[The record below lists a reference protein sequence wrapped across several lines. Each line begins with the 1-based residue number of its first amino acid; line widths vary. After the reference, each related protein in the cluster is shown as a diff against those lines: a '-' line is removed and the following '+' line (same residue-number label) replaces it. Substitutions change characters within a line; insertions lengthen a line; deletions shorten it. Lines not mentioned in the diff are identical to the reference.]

1 MEKKIKKIK
10 TAQQNQ
16 LNTTKYM
23 ELENIFQYSVRPEIN
38 MAFKTCCIVLDKTL
52 LTNSAYILKVF
63 KKYINPEISHTTNVL
78 NYLKDVSA
86 KLASGD
92 IEESHLTLQIT
103 EESNVKGDN
112 DNGMLN
118 IILLT
123 YDTDLLTTKSLYRF
137 NESLRGIG
145 GHIYHSLHKNELR
158 NFNLIVPGEN
168 EMCDGYLLKVLEGF
182 LLAMYS
188 FKKYKTVDDTT
199 KKELPEFRDQVLN
212 TIRLRDTKTKK
223 GRVVGGSVEN
233 KQTKKVDVLSVR
245 QPKIKRANPNNYAVA
260 VISKDAKLQR
270 DIGRLVTI
278 IKSVYTCRDLINE
291 PGNILTT
298 VSMGD
303 YLKKMIGEHKIPVDI
318 EIYDRDACA
327 KMGMG
332 LLVAVGEGNP
342 VDRQSGLIILK
353 YNGLGSKGKQKGK
366 GDGICMLGKG
376 ITQDTGGYSLKPT
389 SDMPSMKSDKSGA
402 AIVLTSILCSAKL
415 GLPLNLVGMLPMAQ
429 NSIGPGSIVPG
440 DILTA
445 YNGMTVEVT
454 DPDAEGRL
462 IIADCLAY
470 AADKWPKYQLLDIAT
485 LTGEQEAISC
495 KKFSTLI
502 HVNSETMADKFVVA
516 GEEEGERI
524 VKMPYMSD
532 FIDTIKSDV
541 ADVRNTSGDC
551 GGDIY
556 PSSLFMSSFLK
567 PDSKWIHIDLGGNT
581 FEVESEYLESGALAS
596 GVGVKLLMNVLLG
609 A

>member
-1 MEKKIKKIK
+1 MVKEIK
-10 TAQQNQ
+10 TQQQ

-23 ELENIFQYSVRPEIN
+23 ELENIFQYSVRPELN
-38 MAFKTCCIVLDKTL
+38 MDFKTCCIVLDKSKLDT
-52 LTNSAYILKVF
+52 SAKYIIQVF
-63 KKYINPEISHTTNVL
+63 KKYISNEIAQNADVTT
-78 NYLKDVSA
+78 YLKDVSA
-86 KLASGD
+86 KLASDD
-92 IEESHLTLQIT
+92 IEESHVTLQV
-103 EESNVKGDN
+103 SGGDEN
-112 DNGMLN
+112 TRGMLN

-123 YDTDLLTTKSLYRF
+123 YDADLLTTRSLYRF
-137 NESLRGIG
+137 NESLRGVG
-145 GHIYHSLHKNELR
+145 GHIYNSLHKNELR

-168 EMCDGYLLKVLEGF
+168 KMCADYLLKVLEGF

-188 FKKYKTVDDTT
+188 FKKYKSGDG

-212 TIRLRDTKTKK
+212 TIKLHDTKTKK
-223 GRVVGGSVEN
+223 AGLVMGGGVEN
-233 KQTKKVDVLSVR
+233 KQTKKVNVLSVR

-260 VISKDAKLQR
+260 IISKDSKLQN

-278 IKSVYTCRDLINE
+278 VKSVYTCRDLINE

-298 VSMGD
+298 ASMGE
-303 YLKKMIGEHKIPVDI
+303 YLKKMIAEHKIPVDI

-366 GDGICMLGKG
+366 GDGICMIGKG

-389 SDMPSMKSDKSGA
+389 SDIPSMKSDKSGA

-415 GLPLNLVGMLPMAQ
+415 GLPVNLIGMLPMAQ
-429 NSIGPGSIVPG
+429 NSIGPGSMVPG

-445 YNGMTVEVT
+445 YNGMTVEVS

-470 AADKWPKYQLLDIAT
+470 AADKWPKYQLLDVAT

-502 HVNSETMADKFVVA
+502 HVNSDEMADKLVMA

-541 ADVRNTSGDC
+541 ADVRNTSSTC
-551 GGDIY
+551 NGDIY
-556 PSSLFMSSFLK
+556 PSSLFMSSFL
-567 PDSKWIHIDLGGNT
+567 
-581 FEVESEYLESGALAS
+581 
-596 GVGVKLLMNVLLG
+596 
-609 A
+609 

>member
-1 MEKKIKKIK
+1 MVK
-10 TAQQNQ
+10 Q
-16 LNTTKYM
+16 LNRIINQTTQLDTTKYM
-23 ELENIFQYSVRPEIN
+23 ELENVFQYTVMPNIN
-38 MAFKTCCIVLDKTL
+38 MDFKTCCVIIDKNKLNDNGTYMIQ
-52 LTNSAYILKVF
+52 TF
-63 KKYINPEISHTTNVL
+63 KKYINHEIENNTAVL
-78 NYLKDVSA
+78 TYLKEVNN
-86 KLASGD
+86 KLSNGE
-92 IEESHLTLQIT
+92 IEESHLTLQVIVQGR
-103 EESNVKGDN
+103 ESMV
-112 DNGMLN
+112 N
-118 IILLT
+118 IILLA
-123 YDTDLLTTKSLYRF
+123 YDTELLKTKSLYRF

-145 GHIYHSLHKNELR
+145 GHICHSLRKNELR
-158 NFNLIVPGEN
+158 NFNLIVTEN
-168 EMCDGYLLKVLEGF
+168 TIQNEEYLLKVLEGF

-188 FKKYKTVDDTT
+188 FKKYKTVDNNDDTT
-199 KKELPEFRDQVLN
+199 HSKKGKNSELPEFRDQVLN
-212 TIRLRDTKTKK
+212 TIRLVDSKSKKIKAIGGAELKTKK
-223 GRVVGGSVEN
+223 QNILMSH
-233 KQTKKVDVLSVR
+233 
-245 QPKIKRANPNNYAVA
+245 PKIKSANPNNYAVA
-260 VISKDAKLQR
+260 IISKKTSGSLQKK
-270 DIGRLVTI
+270 ISQLVTI
-278 IKSVYTCRDLINE
+278 IKSIYMCRDLVNE
-291 PGNILTT
+291 PGNILNT

-303 YLKKMIGEHKIPVDI
+303 YLKKTITEHKIPVDI
-318 EIYDRDACA
+318 EIYDRAACE

-342 VDRQSGLIILK
+342 IDRQSGLIILK
-353 YNGLGSKGKQKGK
+353 YNGKHGKQKGK
-366 GDGICMLGKG
+366 GDGLCMIGKG

-402 AIVLTSILCSAKL
+402 AIVLTTVLCSAKL
-415 GLPLNLVGMLPMAQ
+415 GLPLYLVGMLPMAQ
-429 NSIGPGSIVPG
+429 NSIGPGSMVPG

-502 HVNSETMADKFVVA
+502 HVNSDEMANKLVVA

-541 ADVRNTSGDC
+541 ADVRNTSDDC

-556 PSSLFMSSFLK
+556 PSTLFMSSFLK

-596 GVGVKLLMNVLLG
+596 GVGVKLLMNVLLNK
-609 A
+609 

>member
-1 MEKKIKKIK
+1 MVKQV
-10 TAQQNQ
+10 TTTHQQS
-16 LNTTKYM
+16 LNTSKYVA
-23 ELENIFQYSVRPEIN
+23 LENVFQYSVRPEIN
-38 MAFKTCCIVLDKTL
+38 MAFKTCCIVLDKSKLDT
-52 LTNSAYILKVF
+52 SGKYIIQVF
-63 KKYINPEISHTTNVL
+63 KKYIGSEIIQNVDVGA
-78 NYLKDVSA
+78 YLKDVSS
-86 KLASGD
+86 KLAAGD
-92 IEESHLTLQIT
+92 IEESHVTLQV
-103 EESNVKGDN
+103 SGGDKTN
-112 DNGMLN
+112 PGMLN

-123 YDTDLLTTKSLYRF
+123 YDSELLKTKSLYRF
-137 NESLRGIG
+137 NESLRGVG

-158 NFNLIVPGEN
+158 NFNLIVPGDN
-168 EMCDGYLLKVLEGF
+168 KIYNDYLLKVLEGF

-188 FKKYKTVDDTT
+188 FKKYKSEDD

-212 TIRLRDTKTKK
+212 TVMPLIGTKTKK
-223 GRVVGGSVEN
+223 AGLVMGGAD
-233 KQTKKVDVLSVR
+233 KKTKKVVGVGR
-245 QPKIKRANPNNYAVA
+245 PKIKRSNPNNYAVA
-260 VISKDAKLQR
+260 VISKGTKLQQ
-270 DIGRLVTI
+270 DIGHLVTI

-298 VSMGD
+298 ASMGD
-303 YLKKMIGEHKIPVDI
+303 YLKKMIADYKIPVEI

-342 VDRQSGLIILK
+342 PDRQSGLIILK
-353 YNGLGSKGKQKGK
+353 YNGLKSNSNSKKSEGL
-366 GDGICMLGKG
+366 CMIGKG
-376 ITQDTGGYSLKPT
+376 ITQDTGGYSLKPVG
-389 SDMPSMKSDKSGA
+389 DIPSMKSDKSGA
-402 AIVLTSILCSAKL
+402 VIVLTSILCSAKL
-415 GLPLNLVGMLPMAQ
+415 GLPVNLVGMLPMAQ
-429 NSIGPGSIVPG
+429 NSIGPGSMVPG
-440 DILTA
+440 DIITA
-445 YNGMTVEVT
+445 YNGMSVEVA

-502 HVNSETMADKFVVA
+502 HVNSDEMADKLVMA

-541 ADVRNTSGDC
+541 ADVRNTSSTC
-551 GGDIY
+551 NGDIY

-596 GVGVKLLMNVLLG
+596 GVGVKLLMNVLTSL
-609 A
+609 

>member
-1 MEKKIKKIK
+1 MS
-10 TAQQNQ
+10 TQ

-23 ELENIFQYSVRPEIN
+23 ELENIFQYSVRPELN
-38 MAFKTCCIVLDKTL
+38 MDFKTCCIVLDKSKLDT
-52 LTNSAYILKVF
+52 SAKYIIQVF
-63 KKYINPEISHTTNVL
+63 KKYISTEIAQNADVTT
-78 NYLKDVSA
+78 YLKDVSA
-86 KLASGD
+86 KLASDD
-92 IEESHLTLQIT
+92 IEESHVTLQV
-103 EESNVKGDN
+103 SGGKKGG
-112 DNGMLN
+112 GMLN

-123 YDTDLLTTKSLYRF
+123 YDADLLTTRSLYRF
-137 NESLRGIG
+137 NESLRGVG
-145 GHIYHSLHKNELR
+145 GHIYNSLHKNELR

-168 EMCDGYLLKVLEGF
+168 KMCNDYLLKVLEGF

-188 FKKYKTVDDTT
+188 FNKYKSGDAGE

-212 TIRLRDTKTKK
+212 TIKLRDTKTKK
-223 GRVVGGSVEN
+223 AGLVMGGAVEN
-233 KQTKKVDVLSVR
+233 KQTKKVDMISMR
-245 QPKIKRANPNNYAVA
+245 RPKIKRANPNNYAIA
-260 VISKDAKLQR
+260 IISKDSKLQT

-298 VSMGD
+298 ASMGK
-303 YLKKMIGEHKIPVDI
+303 YLKKMIEEHKIPVDI
-318 EIYDRDACA
+318 EIYDRAACA

-366 GDGICMLGKG
+366 GDGICMIGKG

-389 SDMPSMKSDKSGA
+389 SDIPSMKSDKSGA

-415 GLPLNLVGMLPMAQ
+415 GLPVNLIGMLPMAQ
-429 NSIGPGSIVPG
+429 NSIGPGSMVPG

-445 YNGMTVEVT
+445 YNGMTVEVS

-470 AADKWPKYQLLDIAT
+470 AADKWPKYQLLDVAT

-502 HVNSETMADKFVVA
+502 HVNSEAMADKLVMA
-516 GEEEGERI
+516 GEEEGERV

-541 ADVRNTSGDC
+541 ADVRNTSSTC
-551 GGDIY
+551 NGDIY

-581 FEVESEYLESGALAS
+581 FEIESEYLESGALAS
-596 GVGVKLLMNVLLG
+596 GVGVKLLMNVLTSL
-609 A
+609 

>member
-1 MEKKIKKIK
+1 MVKQIK
-10 TAQQNQ
+10 TQQQ
-16 LNTTKYM
+16 LNTSKYIA
-23 ELENIFQYSVRPEIN
+23 LENVFQYSIRPKIN
-38 MAFKTCCIVLDKTL
+38 IDFKTCCIVLDKNKLDT
-52 LTNSAYILKVF
+52 SAKYIIQAF
-63 KKYINPEISHTTNVL
+63 KKYISTEIIQNVDVTT
-78 NYLKDVSA
+78 YLKDVSS
-86 KLASGD
+86 KLKSGD
-92 IEESHLTLQIT
+92 IEESHVTLQVT
-103 EESNVKGDN
+103 GGDKN
-112 DNGMLN
+112 NRGMLN

-123 YDTDLLTTKSLYRF
+123 YDSESIKSKSLYRF
-137 NESLRGIG
+137 NESLRGVG

-158 NFNLIVPGEN
+158 NINLIVPSDMKGNHVHDSER
-168 EMCDGYLLKVLEGF
+168 EIILKVLEGF

-188 FKKYKTVDDTT
+188 FNKYKSSDG

-212 TIRLRDTKTKK
+212 TVMLHGNKTKK
-223 GRVVGGSVEN
+223 AGLVMGGAVEN
-233 KQTKKVDVLSVR
+233 KQSKKVKQVHH
-245 QPKIKRANPNNYAVA
+245 PKIKRENPNNYAVA
-260 VISKDAKLQR
+260 IISKDPKLQN
-270 DIGRLVTI
+270 DIGHLVTI
-278 IKSVYTCRDLINE
+278 IKGVYTCRDLINE

-298 VSMGD
+298 TSMGD
-303 YLKKMIGEHKIPVDI
+303 YLKKMIVEYKIPVEI

-332 LLVAVGEGNP
+332 LLVAVGEGNQP
-342 VDRQSGLIILK
+342 DRQSGLIILK
-353 YNGLGSKGKQKGK
+353 YNGLGSKGKNVHGV
-366 GDGICMLGKG
+366 CMIGKG
-376 ITQDTGGYSLKPT
+376 ITQDTGGYSLKPVE
-389 SDMPSMKSDKSGA
+389 DIPSMKSDKSGA
-402 AIVLTSILCSAKL
+402 VIVLTSILCSAKL
-415 GLPLNLVGMLPMAQ
+415 GLPVNLIGMLPMAQ
-429 NSIGPGSIVPG
+429 NSIGPGSMVPG
-440 DILTA
+440 DIITA
-445 YNGMTVEVT
+445 YNGMTVEVA

-502 HVNSETMADKFVVA
+502 HVNSDEIADKLVMA

-541 ADVRNTSGDC
+541 ADVRNTSSTC
-551 GGDIY
+551 NGDIY

-596 GVGVKLLMNVLLG
+596 GVGVKLLMNVMLSL
-609 A
+609 